1 MASPRSAVTGNPISM
16 TAQKQAEHYLQATT
30 SSTAKNQ
37 PSIFEPN
44 LMFAVHFLLQSQ
56 LMLFRSSRSEVAARS
71 TSRSDGSAGDARTS
85 RSDGPLSEGQIGEE
99 NRNLREKL
107 DQTVRQLNLLRDRH
121 WSDSQELQRQVAQ
134 KTIEINRLET
144 DARKRMGASS
154 NGEDNLELLKEQFRN
169 RQLEA
174 ELAAIKENQH
184 SYQQRGSSETT
195 ANIQSMVQRFTEKV
209 QLAEEKHA
217 AIQKI
222 LDEKN
227 SSIRQLES
235 KLLRRKEGRSGAI
248 ERYICSSRYI
258 N

>member
-1 MASPRSAVTGNPISM
+1 MSSPRSAVTGNAISL

-30 SSTAKNQ
+30 SSSAKNQ

-44 LMFAVHFLLQSQ
+44 IMFDAIFVFVTFLSCFSYIYV
-56 LMLFRSSRSEVAARS
+56 LFRSSRSDIIAKV

-85 RSDGPLSEGQIGEE
+85 RSEGPLLDGPFGEE
-99 NRNLREKL
+99 NRTLRERL

-121 WSDSQELQRQVAQ
+121 WSDSQELQKQVAQ
-134 KTIEINRLET
+134 KTVEINRLET
-144 DARKRMGASS
+144 EARRKMGVSL
-154 NGEDNLELLKEQFRN
+154 NGEDNLELLKEQFKN

-174 ELAAIKENQH
+174 ELSAIKENQQ
-184 SYQQRGSSETT
+184 SYLQRGSSETT

-209 QLAEEKHA
+209 QSAEEKHA

-248 ERYICSSRYI
+248 ER
-258 N
+258 

>member
-1 MASPRSAVTGNPISM
+1 M
-16 TAQKQAEHYLQATT
+16 
-30 SSTAKNQ
+30 
-37 PSIFEPN
+37 
-44 LMFAVHFLLQSQ
+44 
-56 LMLFRSSRSEVAARS
+56 
-71 TSRSDGSAGDARTS
+71 
-85 RSDGPLSEGQIGEE
+85 EGQYGEE

-134 KTIEINRLET
+134 KTVEINRLET
-144 DARKRMGASS
+144 DARRRMGASLNS
-154 NGEDNLELLKEQFRN
+154 EDNLELLKEQFKS

-174 ELAAIKENQH
+174 ELAAIKENQQ
-184 SYQQRGSSETT
+184 SYLQRGSSETT

-248 ERYICSSRYI
+248 ERYILCLNYHVHAD
-258 N
+258 

>member
-1 MASPRSAVTGNPISM
+1 
-16 TAQKQAEHYLQATT
+16 
-30 SSTAKNQ
+30 
-37 PSIFEPN
+37 
-44 LMFAVHFLLQSQ
+44 
-56 LMLFRSSRSEVAARS
+56 MLSRSSRSEVAAKS
-71 TSRSDGSAGDARTS
+71 TSRSDGSVGDARTS
-85 RSDGPLSEGQIGEE
+85 RSDGPVLEGQYGEE

-144 DARKRMGASS
+144 DARKRMGASL
-154 NGEDNLELLKEQFRN
+154 NGEDNLELLKEQFKN

-174 ELAAIKENQH
+174 ELVAIKENMLSH
-184 SYQQRGSSETT
+184 QQRGTSETT

-209 QLAEEKHA
+209 QLAEEKHV

-235 KLLRRKEGRSGAI
+235 KLTRRKEGRSGAI
-248 ERYICSSRYI
+248 ERYTYMLQIDATLNTSVCGL
-258 N
+258 

>member
-1 MASPRSAVTGNPISM
+1 
-16 TAQKQAEHYLQATT
+16 
-30 SSTAKNQ
+30 
-37 PSIFEPN
+37 
-44 LMFAVHFLLQSQ
+44 
-56 LMLFRSSRSEVAARS
+56 MLSRSSRSEVNAKS

-85 RSDGPLSEGQIGEE
+85 RSDGPVLEGHSGEE
-99 NRNLREKL
+99 NRNLRERL

-121 WSDSQELQRQVAQ
+121 WSDSQELQKQVAQ

-144 DARKRMGASS
+144 EARRRLGASL
-154 NGEDNLELLKEQFRN
+154 NGDDNLELLKEQFKN

-174 ELAAIKENQH
+174 ELAAMKENQQ
-184 SYQQRGSSETT
+184 SFQQRGSSETT

-209 QLAEEKHA
+209 QSAEEKHA

-248 ERYICSSRYI
+248 ER
-258 N
+258 